1 MADKPLVGGKNHK
14 AIIEDIQFH
23 AEKMRGTSRELVDVI
38 EPIHHKLDPR
48 ILKLIRE
55 QAEHIMQILLLTKD
69 GSHLIDNARNGSVGA
84 MEAKLL
90 ELTEIITNQEQ
101 RIEMLESRVGM
112 DEVLSDILE
121 TTRNGR

>member
-1 MADKPLVGGKNHK
+1 
-14 AIIEDIQFH
+14 
-23 AEKMRGTSRELVDVI
+23 MRGTSRELVDVI

-69 GSHLIDNARNGSVGA
+69 GSHLIDNARNGSVGV